1 MSDAFGQASICLGS
15 VINEI
20 SDPVLVRTSESC
32 QGAKVP
38 CLRRMAGRQKILLRI
53 PHLDAQH
60 SSRTGPPKSLGMVI
74 TWDGRLDN
82 RAEII
87 HQLREGPEKSHLQW
101 TTLAGRQMH
110 STNLCN
116 RRKALTL
123 YHTK

>member
-38 CLRRMAGRQKILLRI
+38 CLRRMAGQQKILLRI
-53 PHLDAQH
+53 LIWMLSIPAAPVL
-60 SSRTGPPKSLGMVI
+60 PSLGMVI

-87 HQLREGPEKSHLQW
+87 HHLRDGPEKSHLQW
-101 TTLAGRQMH
+101 TALAGSQMH
-110 STNLCN
+110 STGLCN